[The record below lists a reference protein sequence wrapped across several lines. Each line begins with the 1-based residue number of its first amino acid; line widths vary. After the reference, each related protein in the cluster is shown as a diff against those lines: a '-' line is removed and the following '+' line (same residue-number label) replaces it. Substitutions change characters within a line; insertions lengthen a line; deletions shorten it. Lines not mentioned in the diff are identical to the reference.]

1 LGVWQW
7 NEGVNNNAGG
17 TIAFAGSGG
26 GGMFQQDVDGT
37 LGAAGVA
44 LGNAVS
50 GGHASG
56 AGGRDY
62 HIDVVASRVASD
74 DSDGDGLPD
83 SWETANNLDPDDNG
97 IAGDPDQGA
106 DGDPDNDG
114 LTNLEEFGLRTD
126 PQENDT
132 DMDGL
137 LDGVESLTGIW
148 NDPNDTGTD
157 PKNPDSDDDG
167 LDDGEEATLGTDPN
181 LADTDGDGFSDGSEV
196 RLGSD
201 PNNASSQP
209 NLWEVDLVAYWPQDG
224 DHQNQVVDDYHGTA
238 DGSTI
243 PFEPGLFGDA
253 AHFDGSHS
261 IIIGGDENAFDFAG
275 QSMTVSAWF
284 TADAIDTAWQCL
296 IAKGEGNGWRMHR
309 RGGDNPP
316 EMAWTGGNGDTPK
329 NNVAITIGADPE
341 AWHHVVGVTDSAT
354 SEQILY
360 LDGVEIAR
368 SSGATLQ
375 DRANPMRIGDNPD
388 ALNRRWKGK
397 IDDVAIW
404 NRALEGGEIE
414 VLYNAGLD
422 GKSLDVVINGSE
434 DRLKFQVRR
443 DETGMLELSW
453 DSVSGELYNV
463 HSETDLSAV
472 TEDGP
477 GAWPIYN
484 GHENIVATAPRNVL
498 TIPYPADP
506 GRFFAIEVFPAP
518 PVSIFSDDF
527 ESGQGDW
534 TFGSDGAAGTVWEL
548 GVPING
554 PGVANSL
561 VNCFGTNLTS
571 DYAINADVW
580 LRSPAIDLTTAGGA
594 TLNYFQYRD
603 IEEGF
608 DFAII
613 SVLDAA
619 DDSLIAEIPGI
630 DSGAFAWEQV
640 SKRLPAEALGK
651 IIKIEFRMTSD
662 EIEIFPGLFIDDF
675 EVTVP

>member
-1 LGVWQW
+1 
-7 NEGVNNNAGG
+7 
-17 TIAFAGSGG
+17 
-26 GGMFQQDVDGT
+26 
-37 LGAAGVA
+37 
-44 LGNAVS
+44 
-50 GGHASG
+50 
-56 AGGRDY
+56 
-62 HIDVVASRVASD
+62 
-74 DSDGDGLPD
+74 
-83 SWETANNLDPDDNG
+83 
-97 IAGDPDQGA
+97 
-106 DGDPDNDG
+106 
-114 LTNLEEFGLRTD
+114 
-126 PQENDT
+126 
-132 DMDGL
+132 
-137 LDGVESLTGIW
+137 
-148 NDPNDTGTD
+148 
-157 PKNPDSDDDG
+157 
-167 LDDGEEATLGTDPN
+167 
-181 LADTDGDGFSDGSEV
+181 
-196 RLGSD
+196 
-201 PNNASSQP
+201 
-209 NLWEVDLVAYWPQDG
+209 LWEVDLVAYWPQDG
-224 DHQNQVVDDYHGTA
+224 DHQNLVVDDFHGTA

-253 AHFDGSHS
+253 AHLDGSHS

-284 TADAIDTAWQCL
+284 TADVIDTNWQCL

-329 NNVAITIGADPE
+329 NNIGITIGADPE
-341 AWHHVVGVTDSAT
+341 VWHHVVGVTDSAT
-354 SEQILY
+354 SEEILY

-368 SSGATLQ
+368 KTGATLQ
-375 DRANPMRIGDNPD
+375 DRANPMRIGENPD

-414 VLYNAGLD
+414 FLYNAGLD
-422 GKSLDVVINGSE
+422 GESLDQIINGSE

-443 DETGMLELSW
+443 DDAGMLELSW
-453 DSVSGELYNV
+453 ESVTGELYNV
-463 HSETDLSAV
+463 HSEADLSAV

-477 GAWPIYN
+477 GAWPIYD
-484 GHENIVATAPRNVL
+484 GHENIVATPPRNVL

-506 GRFFAIEVFPAP
+506 GRFFAIEAFPAP

-548 GVPING
+548 GVPTNG

-571 DYAINADVW
+571 DYAIDADVW

-608 DFAII
+608 DFGII

-662 EIEIFPGLFIDDF
+662 EIEVFPGLFIDDV